1 MIKSRIA
8 VVGALLAVTGAASAA
23 GLTVTPTIATDY
35 DFRGVSQTNP
45 DQDGIDPAFQLGV
58 NYGFENGVYLGLWG
72 SNVDFGPGDPSIEI
86 DYTAGYAGGDAN
98 ESFGYDVG
106 VTYYT
111 YPSAG
116 SINTA
121 EIYAGLSKGWFSGKL
136 WYSDDYYSTDNSGFY
151 LEGNASIPL
160 PVEGLNLLAH
170 VGVFDMQHAKSVTD
184 YSIGVG
190 YNFGKFATTLKYIDG
205 SDFIRDASDDIDN
218 HVVLT
223 VSTTLPWAE

>member
-8 VVGALLAVTGAASAA
+8 IAGALLAVTGAASAA
-23 GLTVTPTIATDY
+23 GFSVTPTIATDY

-72 SNVDFGPGDPSIEI
+72 SNVDYGPGDPSVEI
-86 DYTAGYAGGDAN
+86 DYTLGYAGGDPVD
-98 ESFGYDVG
+98 SFGYDFG

-111 YPSAG
+111 YLSAG
-116 SINTA
+116 AGNTA

-136 WYSDDYYSTDNSGFY
+136 WFSDDYASTDNSTFY
-151 LEGNASIPL
+151 LEGNAAIPL
-160 PVEGLNLLAH
+160 PVEGLSLLAH
-170 VGVFDMQHAKSVTD
+170 VGVFDIEGGGSATD
-184 YSIGVG
+184 YSLGVG
-190 YNFGKFATTLKYIDG
+190 YNVGKWATTLKYVDG
-205 SDFIRDASDDIDN
+205 SDGIRGASDSIDN
-218 HVVLT
+218 HVVFA